1 LPTLVLSNHDQPR
14 QASRLSRSA
23 GTRDVDGIA
32 RAAALLLLG
41 LRGTPFLYYGEEIG
55 MVDVPVPDEEIV
67 DPPARIA
74 GPDFPW
80 WNRDQ
85 CRSPM
90 AWTGSPGAGF
100 TTSRPWLRIGE
111 DARHRNVEAE
121 SADPGS
127 VLSTYR
133 RLLAARR
140 KLPALRH
147 GSYETLD
154 VGDPDVFAWRR
165 TAEGSSAVVAVN
177 FALEARTIAV
187 PASNA
192 VRAVAATH
200 LDPPTPDAAGRLALR
215 PLEGVVLAGS

>member
-1 LPTLVLSNHDQPR
+1 
-14 QASRLSRSA
+14 
-23 GTRDVDGIA
+23 
-32 RAAALLLLG
+32 
-41 LRGTPFLYYGEEIG
+41 
-55 MVDVPVPDEEIV
+55 MVDVPIPDDEIV

-100 TTSRPWLRIGE
+100 TNARPWLRIGE
-111 DARHRNVEAE
+111 DARHRNVAAE

-133 RLLAARR
+133 RLLAVRR
-140 KLPALRH
+140 DLPALRQ

-165 TAEGSSAVVAVN
+165 ATEGSSAIVTVN
-177 FALEARTIAV
+177 FALEDREIAM
-187 PASNA
+187 PAADA
-192 VRAVAATH
+192 VHALVGTH
-200 LDPPTPDAAGRLALR
+200 LDPPAPDARGRLVLR